1 MAARD
6 AAVRALLASVGLQG
20 LGTKF
25 SAHGIDDDSLYLI
38 DDADLREIGIGDD
51 TRRRILAA
59 LAPVDDECP
68 LCMEKSV
75 DVRVTCSHTFC
86 AKCLT
91 AWRLK
96 TPAGEETPCP
106 TCRRPV
112 LAVQKLPP
120 RRPRTEAPELLRL
133 RARVAALENADKA
146 RSAGLAR
153 VLQDSHRVRV
163 SLAAA
168 EADAAA
174 NDARALDALRR
185 LESARVEALRF
196 RGELHVAVGTGKT
209 LGKSASSRSLRAADS
224 PEDASRTAARAY
236 IYTNLIRLPRQHLRR
251 RKDGPVEQ
259 RRQGDAAP
267 DDRTQ

>member
-1 MAARD
+1 MAA
-6 AAVRALLASVGLQG
+6 
-20 LGTKF
+20 
-25 SAHGIDDDSLYLI
+25 
-38 DDADLREIGIGDD
+38 
-51 TRRRILAA
+51 
-59 LAPVDDECP
+59 
-68 LCMEKSV
+68 
-75 DVRVTCSHTFC
+75 
-86 AKCLT
+86 
-91 AWRLK
+91 
-96 TPAGEETPCP
+96 TPAESCQS
-106 TCRRPV
+106 
-112 LAVQKLPP
+112 LP
-120 RRPRTEAPELLRL
+120 RRSPWGRLGSVLYTCNRLHRTRHRFQHISANSLISAAHKAMNSLRL

-185 LESARVEALRF
+185 LELARVEALRF

-236 IYTNLIRLPRQHLRR
+236 IYTNLIRLPREHLRR
-251 RKDGPVEQ
+251 REDGPIQQ
-259 RRQGDAAP
+259 RRQCDAAP

>member
-1 MAARD
+1 MAAPD
-6 AAVRALLASVGLQG
+6 AAVRALLGSVGLQG
-20 LGTKF
+20 LGAKF
-25 SAHGIDDDSLYLI
+25 AAHGIDDDTLYLL
-38 DDADLREIGIGDD
+38 DDGDLREIGIGDD

-59 LAPVDDECP
+59 LETSAPDDECP

-75 DVRVTCSHTFC
+75 EVRVTCSHTFC

-112 LAVQKLPP
+112 LAVQKLRP

-133 RARVAALENADKA
+133 RARAEAAEARAAALETADKA

-174 NDARALDALRR
+174 NDQD
-185 LESARVEALRF
+185 VF
-196 RGELHVAVGTGKT
+196 
-209 LGKSASSRSLRAADS
+209 
-224 PEDASRTAARAY
+224 
-236 IYTNLIRLPRQHLRR
+236 
-251 RKDGPVEQ
+251 
-259 RRQGDAAP
+259 
-267 DDRTQ
+267 

>member
-1 MAARD
+1 M
-6 AAVRALLASVGLQG
+6 
-20 LGTKF
+20 
-25 SAHGIDDDSLYLI
+25 
-38 DDADLREIGIGDD
+38 
-51 TRRRILAA
+51 
-59 LAPVDDECP
+59 
-68 LCMEKSV
+68 
-75 DVRVTCSHTFC
+75 
-86 AKCLT
+86 T

-96 TPAGEETPCP
+96 TPVGEETPCP

-146 RSAGLAR
+146 RSAGVAR
-153 VLQDSHRVRV
+153 LLQDSHRVRV

-209 LGKSASSRSLRAADS
+209 LENYRYENDRLRQTLRQNEKDTK
-224 PEDASRTAARAY
+224 DAQR
-236 IYTNLIRLPRQHLRR
+236 
-251 RKDGPVEQ
+251 EQ
-259 RRQGDAAP
+259 RRLVTENNRFRECLKHSERETKAL
-267 DDRTQ
+267 